1 MDWLQ
6 HMNAQHR
13 PPDDEFQLTSEAF
26 EGRILE
32 LTHFYFRAGLD
43 HALGKYRYGKII
55 YYNIYIL

>member
-1 MDWLQ
+1 
-6 HMNAQHR
+6 MNAQHR